1 METNRKGQEE
11 MVGFALIVILVA
23 VILVVFLGFSLN
35 KEKESV
41 QSYEV
46 ESFLQASLQ
55 YTTSCSDNFE
65 YLSLQD
71 LIFNCAEENTCSE
84 GKNSCEV
91 LEMELKGILGQS
103 WTVKEGSITRGY
115 EMNMTSNGKEIIFIA
130 EGNST
135 GNSKGSFQNFFRT
148 GNSIDILFTVYS

>member
-1 METNRKGQEE
+1 MKKFKRGQEE

-65 YLSLQD
+65 YLSLQN
-71 LIFNCAEENTCSE
+71 LIFNCVGENTCSGGE
-84 GKNSCEV
+84 NSCEV
-91 LEMELKGILGQS
+91 LGEELKGILGQG
-103 WTVKEGSITRGY
+103 WTVEKGSLTKGY
-115 EMNMTSNGKEIIFIA
+115 EMNITSNGKEVIFIA
-130 EGNST
+130 EGNFT
-135 GNSKGSFQNFFRT
+135 GNSKGSFQNFFRA
-148 GNSIDILFTVYS
+148 GNSIDILFTVYN